1 LQLYFNEDALAVAL
15 TTYNL
20 DYTNYNILNMTWTAS
35 GELHADNR
43 GQCDG
48 NSGDMVNNKWRMAM
62 KQADHIHI
70 PRKRNKLN
78 VKRNF
83 TNANLKYLE
92 TWRRMSQDPFTF
104 PIAVGLYP
112 ITIVTETTATIA
124 KRIGRKGGKLL

>member
-1 LQLYFNEDALAVAL
+1 
-15 TTYNL
+15 
-20 DYTNYNILNMTWTAS
+20 MTWTVS

-48 NSGDMVNNKWRMAM
+48 NSGDMDNNKWRMAM

-70 PRKRNKLN
+70 PRKRKKPN
-78 VKRNF
+78 VRRNF

-104 PIAVGLYP
+104 PIVAGLYP
-112 ITIVTETTATIA
+112 ITLVTETAATIA
-124 KRIGRKGGKLL
+124 KRTGRKGGKLL

>member
-35 GELHADNR
+35 LELGADNR
-43 GQCDG
+43 GQNDG
-48 NSGDMVNNKWRMAM
+48 ETGDMDNNKWRMAM